1 MLSIYSHKAEKKHVF
16 CLSHYMVFHKS
27 LFNDPL
33 FSGGHKSGGEYVVQ
47 TNEMLPGSKL
57 EAIYLF

>member
-1 MLSIYSHKAEKKHVF
+1 MLSISSHKAEKMHVF
-16 CLSHYMVFHKS
+16 CLSHYTVFHKS

-33 FSGGHKSGGEYVVQ
+33 FSRGHKSGSDYFVQ
-47 TNEMLPGSKL
+47 TNEMLPRSKL